1 MKLHRKQFT
10 TLALAALATGFLGS
24 ATAQSAYPSK
34 TVTMVVPTAA
44 GGTTD
49 LSARMLAQAL
59 GPVLGQTVVVD
70 NKGGG
75 NGNIAASI
83 VKRAEADGYTLLM
96 QYSGYHVISPH
107 ITKQKQW
114 DQGDFQPV
122 ANIISAPQIIVVRA
136 DLPVKTLPELIAYA
150 KANPGK
156 LNYASSG
163 NGSLQH
169 VTGAM
174 LEQQGGIKMVHVP
187 YKGTGPALQDLL
199 GDGWSVVEEG
209 LPGRTAVFDDPITEG
224 MNGLRVITPILMSH
238 APLDTVTIMLG
249 TNDSKERFG
258 CNSHLISLGIVRLV
272 KKALHTE
279 CWRDN
284 ARPDVLVIVPPSITP
299 EYDHLIFK
307 DAMGTGCHER
317 CAGIAAQLE
326 PMLKDIANVRFLD
339 ANKLPGAGCSPLD
352 GMHMTVQSHKVLA
365 KALQKALTGDTL

>member
-1 MKLHRKQFT
+1 MNLNRKHFT
-10 TLALAALATGFLGS
+10 TLMLASLAAAFAG
-24 ATAQSAYPSK
+24 AAAAQAAYPSK

-59 GPVLGQTVVVD
+59 GPVLGQSVVVD

-83 VKRAEADGYTLLM
+83 VKRAEADGHTLFM

-114 DQGDFQPV
+114 EQADFQPV
-122 ANIISAPQIIVVRA
+122 ANVISAPQIIVVRA

-199 GDGWSVVEEG
+199 GGQVDLTFGTAPPFMPHIAAGKLRVLAVTGKERLPSLPEVPTTAEAGYPKVDATSWFAVFAPANVPKPVIDKLTTDIRSVVQS
-209 LPGRTAVFDDPITEG
+209 A
-224 MNGLRVITPILMSH
+224 
-238 APLDTVTIMLG
+238 A
-249 TNDSKERFG
+249 
-258 CNSHLISLGIVRLV
+258 
-272 KKALHTE
+272 
-279 CWRDN
+279 
-284 ARPDVLVIVPPSITP
+284 
-299 EYDHLIFK
+299 FK
-307 DAMGTGCHER
+307 
-317 CAGIAAQLE
+317 
-326 PMLKDIANVRFLD
+326 
-339 ANKLPGAGCSPLD
+339 
-352 GMHMTVQSHKVLA
+352 
-365 KALQKALTGDTL
+365 QKAQEQGATADYQTPQQLGEKAKVELANWATVVKTSKIEAE